1 MPTYSQTAAFRKH
14 HRKLTPEQRK
24 DFQKA
29 VAFFVQDLKAG
40 RFRPGLRVKGVAGL
54 DGVFEMTWAP
64 NGRAMFTYG
73 DEVRGG
79 EAHIVWLA
87 VGTHDVLPG
96 R

>member
-1 MPTYSQTAAFRKH
+1 MPTYSQTSAFRKNY
-14 HRKLTPEQRK
+14 RKLSSGQRK
-24 DFQKA
+24 AFQKA
-29 VAFFVQDLKAG
+29 VASFVQDLQTG
-40 RFRPGLRVKGVAGL
+40 RFRPGLRVKGVVGIT
-54 DGVFEMTWAP
+54 GVFEMTWAP

-87 VGTHDVLPG
+87 VGAHDILPG